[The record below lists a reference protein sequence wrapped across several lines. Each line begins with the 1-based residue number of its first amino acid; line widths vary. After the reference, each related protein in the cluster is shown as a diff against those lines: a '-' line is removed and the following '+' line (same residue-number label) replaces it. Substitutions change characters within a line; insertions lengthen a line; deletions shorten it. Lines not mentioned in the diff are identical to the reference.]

1 MARPTLTDLGVAKLK
16 PRDKRFNH
24 PDPNL
29 PGHYVRV
36 TPTGSKSYAAIVRGP
51 TGKQALIT
59 IGDCATLPI
68 AEARSRART
77 AMQRVRDGLPAVE
90 PRAQTFSAVAAE
102 WLTRKAE
109 AEDFRSLSEVRRHL
123 TDRIL
128 PRVGDVEVTRIGK
141 AAIAAL
147 LDKVQ
152 DKNGARSADICLT
165 IIRQILRWHASRVDN
180 FNPPLFVGMKRQSA
194 KKQRRARI
202 LDDHE
207 IRRVWAAADQR
218 GAHGAMIKVLL
229 LTAQRLDKVQTMRW
243 DDIDSKGTWKIR
255 TVSEREKPHG
265 GVLQLP
271 PLAMSVLA
279 ELPRFSGNPY
289 VFSGRNGHINPKS
302 KGAFDKLCGVDGWTR
317 HDLRR
322 SARSLMS
329 RVGVSADIAERV
341 LGHVMAG
348 VRDTYDRHQYL
359 AEKANALQRL
369 ADLVADIVK
378 PGPKLVAKL
387 A

>member
-1 MARPTLTDLGVAKLK
+1 
-16 PRDKRFNH
+16 
-24 PDPNL
+24 
-29 PGHYVRV
+29 
-36 TPTGSKSYAAIVRGP
+36 
-51 TGKQALIT
+51 
-59 IGDCATLPI
+59 
-68 AEARSRART
+68 
-77 AMQRVRDGLPAVE
+77 MQRVKDGLSAFE
-90 PRAQTFSAVAAE
+90 PQAQSFGAVAAE
-102 WLTRKAE
+102 WLKRKAE
-109 AEDFRSLSEVRRHL
+109 VENFRSLSEVRRHL

-128 PRVGDVEVTRIGK
+128 PHIGDVEVTRLGK
-141 AAIAAL
+141 SAITAL

-165 IIRQILRWHASRVDN
+165 IIRQILRWHAARVDN

-207 IRRVWAAADQR
+207 IRRVWAAAAQS
-218 GAHGAMIKVLL
+218 GVHGAMIKTLL
-229 LTAQRLDKVQTMRW
+229 LTAQRLDKVQTMQW
-243 DDIDSKGTWKIR
+243 TDIDKGTWKIR

-279 ELPRFSGNPY
+279 ELPRFSDNPFVFAARSGN
-289 VFSGRNGHINPKS
+289 INRKS
-302 KGAFDKLCGVDGWTR
+302 KSSFDKLCGVEGWVL

-322 SARSLMS
+322 TARSLMS
-329 RVGVSADIAERV
+329 RVGVSADVAERC
-341 LGHVMAG
+341 LGHSVSG

-359 AEKANALQRL
+359 AEKADALQRL
-369 ADLVADIVK
+369 ADLVEKIIV
-378 PGPKLVAKL
+378 PGPKLIARR